1 MPAIGSFCQSVYR
14 EESRNTGDLVAAVC
28 SAQMEFG
35 PIALDSEGTRNG
47 QTYRYASIKSIRR
60 AITPA
65 LCKHGLLCNHVY
77 STAGDGCEVVC
88 TVLRHVSG
96 EYMSSVLRIPHI
108 DNVQD
113 SKAAKTLLCRT
124 SIEGLLGIVT
134 EDDDDGAGAGETSA
148 VDAETKAVH
157 ESNMAM
163 ASTAIARASSEKK
176 LTDLLALV
184 ATRMTEGVLPSD
196 AADRLKPLIEK
207 RKGELNADAA

>member
-1 MPAIGSFCQSVYR
+1 
-14 EESRNTGDLVAAVC
+14 
-28 SAQMEFG
+28 
-35 PIALDSEGTRNG
+35 
-47 QTYRYASIKSIRR
+47 
-60 AITPA
+60 
-65 LCKHGLLCNHVY
+65 
-77 STAGDGCEVVC
+77 
-88 TVLRHVSG
+88 
-96 EYMSSVLRIPHI
+96 MSSVLRIPHI